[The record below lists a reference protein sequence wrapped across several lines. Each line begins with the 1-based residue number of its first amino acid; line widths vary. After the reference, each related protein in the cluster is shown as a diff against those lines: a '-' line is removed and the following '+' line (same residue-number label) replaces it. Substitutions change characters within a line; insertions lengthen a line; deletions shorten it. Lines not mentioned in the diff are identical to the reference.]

1 MSRIKRV
8 LLWVM
13 AVAYVLAGF
22 NHLLNPEFYVAIIP
36 PGLPNPEWITL
47 VSGLAEIVLGVFVLE
62 PRVRVFA
69 AWGLIALLIAIFP
82 ANVHVALENI
92 GSEGPGSG
100 GAVANWVRLPFQA
113 LLVFWAWWYTRSD
126 REV

>member
-1 MSRIKRV
+1 MRS
-8 LLWVM
+8 
-13 AVAYVLAGF
+13 
-22 NHLLNPEFYVAIIP
+22 
-36 PGLPNPEWITL
+36 
-47 VSGLAEIVLGVFVLE
+47 AESVYE

-100 GAVANWVRLPFQA
+100 GAVANRVRLPFQA
-113 LLVFWAWWYTRSD
+113 LLVLWAWWYTRSD
-126 REV
+126 DEV